1 MLSKGLNLT
10 LSKYV
15 NNRRDSD
22 ETKPLDQLRHHPLF
36 NMHLIPVSLTTEK
49 LWFRNSL
56 TNNYKE
62 MASYTLNWEKK
73 THFIS
78 YFI

>member
-1 MLSKGLNLT
+1 MLKNLDSRLFLMDQMLSKGLNLT

-36 NMHLIPVSLTTEK
+36 NMHLIP
-49 LWFRNSL
+49 
-56 TNNYKE
+56 
-62 MASYTLNWEKK
+62 A
-73 THFIS
+73 TH
-78 YFI
+78 Y